1 MARRYK
7 ITSVNSDGKQR
18 YLALYHL
25 TSPDVCP
32 SEAWKKAANT
42 DWTAR
47 VRPYFRDPLRI
58 PLRKYRRA
66 G

>member
-1 MARRYK
+1 
-7 ITSVNSDGKQR
+7 
-18 YLALYHL
+18 L
-25 TSPDVCP
+25 

-66 G
+66 A